1 MISFARK
8 WNALQIK
15 ITGQERIPVK
25 SSPLVLGKNS
35 DARMFLAPFL
45 LVLVTQSSAICG
57 IIHGLLLKIVTQRIL
72 VTFAMFAKFAIS
84 STLF

>member
-15 ITGQERIPVK
+15 ITGQHGIPVK
-25 SSPLVLGKNS
+25 ITISIRKNS

-45 LVLVTQSSAICG
+45 PLNNFCLF
-57 IIHGLLLKIVTQRIL
+57 LLLSLAQIVSLSMAFFTKL
-72 VTFAMFAKFAIS
+72 LLN
-84 STLF
+84 LFT

>member
-15 ITGQERIPVK
+15 ITGQDRIPVK
-25 SSPLVLGKNS
+25 ITISIRKNS

-45 LVLVTQSSAICG
+45 PLNNSCLF
-57 IIHGLLLKIVTQRIL
+57 LLLSLAQFVSLSMAFFTKL
-72 VTFAMFAKFAIS
+72 LLN
-84 STLF
+84 LFT